1 MRSTRSS
8 SGRTVFE
15 ASYIDSN
22 SRAMARA
29 DVLVLACACLRVPG
43 GGAAVEFVGTL
54 QDADPAATTSTS
66 EIHEHDGSLDHQH
79 QTIHRYSDDIGK
91 VLKTL
96 RQQGGVPAAGQGDLR
111 PRPHHFQQA
120 TPQSLRGI

>member
-1 MRSTRSS
+1 
-8 SGRTVFE
+8 
-15 ASYIDSN
+15 
-22 SRAMARA
+22 MARA
-29 DVLVLACACLRVPG
+29 DVLVLACACMHVPG
-43 GGAAVEFVGTL
+43 GGSAVEFVGTL
-54 QDADPAATTSTS
+54 QDADLAATTSTS
-66 EIHEHDGSLDHQH
+66 EIHEHEGSLDHLH